1 MKKILVP
8 LLIIVGILLLVGSW
22 LGGKYNK
29 LVTADEDVK
38 KAWSGV
44 QTQYQR
50 RADVIS
56 SQVDVVRGAASNE
69 KEILLG
75 VTKARAGITEAKEGM
90 GQANSPAELDK
101 YLAQAQSAALNLKI
115 QIEAYPQ
122 IRSTEA
128 FLKLQ
133 DEVSGTENRIS
144 VVRDDY
150 NAVVTDFNKK
160 VRTFP
165 GNIFANIVGFEQ
177 KEQFE
182 SQAGSDKR
190 PDISF

>member
-1 MKKILVP
+1 MKKVLVP
-8 LLIIVGILLLVGSW
+8 LLIIVGLLLLVGSW
-22 LGGKYNK
+22 LGGKYNG
-29 LVTADEDVK
+29 LVRSDEDVK

-50 RADVIS
+50 RADVIG
-56 SQVDVVRGAASNE
+56 SQVDVVRGAANNE
-69 KEILLG
+69 KDILIG

-90 GQANSPAELDK
+90 GQASSPAELDK
-101 YLAQAQSAALNLKI
+101 YLAQAQGAALNLKI

-150 NAVVTDFNKK
+150 NAVVTDYNKK

-165 GNIFANIVGFEQ
+165 GNIFAGMFGFGQ

-182 SQAGSDKR
+182 SQPGSDKR

>member
-165 GNIFANIVGFEQ
+165 GNIFANIFGFEQ